1 MEGDNLGI
9 QMARVETSLMLYL
22 MLECSIWWLN
32 DVGGFDSTHKWML
45 PHNMLRKSVEE
56 TALGWIG
63 CSDLD
68 RQIFVNRL
76 YRERGLAKEC
86 TVSNGIFSWKDI
98 EAASS
103 SGWNK

>member
-1 MEGDNLGI
+1 
-9 QMARVETSLMLYL
+9 
-22 MLECSIWWLN
+22 
-32 DVGGFDSTHKWML
+32 ML

-86 TVSNGIFSWKDI
+86 TVSNGIFSWKDF

-103 SGWNK
+103 SC